1 MNRDEYVRL
10 FHKLELNLV
19 AFKRLLDCDEEV
31 LKLVNAAI
39 AAEREKLANWM
50 MQRGYATGHG
60 DTTEDLLQEL
70 EWQVRESEREACA
83 KVVEQAGIDGYG
95 TLAAALLVRERGA
108 P

>member
-39 AAEREKLANWM
+39 AAEREKVANWM

-83 KVVEQAGIDGYG
+83 KVVEQAGMDGYG